1 MHSVIFPESFSD
13 TGHCVIGGG
22 VNYST
27 NTFVCELESKKHNP
41 DEGLESVTAHPGAAG
56 VQQLGFI
63 RNTGCSIHQRHKS
76 KTKKTKKKNPI
87 PCMRT
92 EISWNTMNYISVNHL
107 LFKNNSEF
115 VTPTHACTL

>member
-1 MHSVIFPESFSD
+1 MRSVIFPGSFSD

-56 VQQLGFI
+56 VEQLGFI
-63 RNTGCSIHQRHKS
+63 RNTGSSIHQRHKS
-76 KTKKTKKKNPI
+76 KTKKNKEKKP
-87 PCMRT
+87 
-92 EISWNTMNYISVNHL
+92 NTMHENRDQLEHNELYQLTIYCL
-107 LFKNNSEF
+107 R
-115 VTPTHACTL
+115 TI